1 MTVISC
7 VYFAGQKNHR
17 LFMALL
23 TGFVVAESTY
33 TMCSTKCMLFV
44 FLLSEMSVGF
54 ILIADAAASYL

>member
-1 MTVISC
+1 
-7 VYFAGQKNHR
+7 
-17 LFMALL
+17 MALL

-54 ILIADAAASYL
+54 YPNSRCGCFLSL